1 LANWHIR
8 KLAHSKNYKYVF
20 IDLDDTIWDF
30 HANARLAMKD
40 MFDDRD
46 LIRYFEDFNQFFD
59 IYAKRNIELW
69 ELYGKGEITKEYLSK
84 ERFLYP
90 LSKMGITDEKLA
102 VEIGQH
108 YLDNLPTKTALMP
121 HAIELLDYLT
131 EKKYPLT
138 IISNGFVEV
147 QYRKMRSSGIEHYF
161 NHIVLSEAAGALK
174 PDKQIF
180 EYALELNGAKPNEAI
195 MIGDSY
201 AADIVG
207 AINAGIDSVYYP
219 LHYPENGEKPE
230 CTYMI
235 RSLRE
240 VMEIL

>member
-1 LANWHIR
+1 
-8 KLAHSKNYKYVF
+8 
-20 IDLDDTIWDF
+20 
-30 HANARLAMKD
+30 
-40 MFDDRD
+40 MFDNRG
-46 LIRYFEDFNQFFD
+46 LIRYFENFDQFFD

-69 ELYGKGEITKEYLSK
+69 ELYGKGEITKEYLSI
-84 ERFLYP
+84 ERFRYP
-90 LSKMGITDEKLA
+90 LSKMGVNDEELA
-102 VEIGQH
+102 EQIGQQ
-108 YLDNLPTKTALMP
+108 YLDNLPTQTALMP

-147 QYRKMRSSGIEHYF
+147 QYRKMRSSNIEHYF

-174 PDKQIF
+174 PDKRIF
-180 EYALELNGAKPNEAI
+180 EYALELNGAKPSEAI

-207 AINAGIDSVYYP
+207 AINAGIDQVYYP
-219 LHYPENGEKPE
+219 LHYPENDEKPE

-235 RSLRE
+235 GTLKE
-240 VMEIL
+240 VIAIL

>member
-1 LANWHIR
+1 
-8 KLAHSKNYKYVF
+8 
-20 IDLDDTIWDF
+20 
-30 HANARLAMKD
+30 
-40 MFDDRD
+40 MFDDRG
-46 LIRYFEDFNQFFD
+46 LIRYFDNFDQFFD
-59 IYAKRNIELW
+59 IYAHRNIELW

-84 ERFLYP
+84 ERFRYP
-90 LSKMGITDEKLA
+90 LSRMGVNDEELA
-102 VEIGQH
+102 EQIGQQ

-147 QYRKMRSSGIEHYF
+147 QYRKMRSSNIGHYF
-161 NHIVLSEAAGALK
+161 NHVVLSEATGALK

-180 EYALELNGAKPNEAI
+180 EYALKLNGAKADEAI

-201 AADIVG
+201 AADIIG
-207 AINAGIDSVYYP
+207 AQNAGIDQVYYP
-219 LHYPENGEKPE
+219 LHYPENGEKPK

-235 RSLRE
+235 RSLKE

>member
-1 LANWHIR
+1 
-8 KLAHSKNYKYVF
+8 
-20 IDLDDTIWDF
+20 
-30 HANARLAMKD
+30 MKD
-40 MFDDRD
+40 MFDDRG
-46 LIRYFEDFNQFFD
+46 LIQYFENFDQFFD
-59 IYAKRNIELW
+59 IYARRNIELW
-69 ELYGKGEITKEYLSK
+69 ELYGKGEITKEFLSK

-90 LSKMGITDEKLA
+90 LSRMGVNDEELA
-102 VEIGQH
+102 EQIGQQ

-131 EKKYPLT
+131 AKKYPLT

-147 QYRKMRSSGIEHYF
+147 QYRKMHSSGIEHYF

-174 PDKQIF
+174 PDKRIF
-180 EYALELNGAKPNEAI
+180 EYALELNGAKPSEAI

-207 AINAGIDSVYYP
+207 AINTGIDSVYYP

-240 VMEIL
+240 VMEII